1 MQNEP
6 SLDQIEDYNGK
17 ESKEKKNTVRLVVLF
32 CIVVGIG
39 YAIAKFNNDSVNVY
53 IGTPEKPGLNTA
65 KNY

>member
-6 SLDQIEDYNGK
+6 SMDQIEDYNGK
-17 ESKEKKNTVRLVVLF
+17 ESKEKRNIVRLVILF

-39 YAIAKFNNDSVNVY
+39 YAIAKYNSTDVDEYV
-53 IGTPEKPGLNTA
+53 GTPENPGLNTA

>member
-17 ESKEKKNTVRLVVLF
+17 ESKEKRNTVRLVVLF

-39 YAIAKFNNDSVNVY
+39 YAIAKLNYTNNEEYV
-53 IGTPEKPGLNTA
+53 GTPEKPGLNTT
-65 KNY
+65 KSY

>member
-39 YAIAKFNNDSVNVY
+39 YAIAKFNNDSVNDY
-53 IGTPEKPGLNTA
+53 IGTPEKPGLNTV